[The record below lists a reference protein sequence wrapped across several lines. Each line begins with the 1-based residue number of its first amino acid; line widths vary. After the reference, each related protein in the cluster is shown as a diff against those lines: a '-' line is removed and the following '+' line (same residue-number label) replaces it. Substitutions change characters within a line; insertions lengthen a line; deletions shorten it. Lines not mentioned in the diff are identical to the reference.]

1 MRTSTFSIAAAVLA
15 AFLAAAVALSRPS
28 TPVTGQS
35 ETIRAAPAGAEFT
48 LEDLRWLVG
57 DWRGTRPD
65 GSIVEESWR
74 EAIGESML
82 GTFRWVADDKVRFYE
97 LLVIEQD
104 DTGPV
109 LRLKHF
115 NRGLTGWEEKDQ
127 VLAWALVEATD
138 TRAVFRRGEGEHTG
152 DIVMELR
159 GEENDGLYIG
169 VDITR
174 NGETDLLKFDFTR
187 CEN

>member
-1 MRTSTFSIAAAVLA
+1 MRNRTSLIAAAVS
-15 AFLAAAVALSRPS
+15 AAVLTGAFALSGTPAPS
-28 TPVTGQS
+28 PQQT
-35 ETIRAAPAGAEFT
+35 ETAAGVAEGADFT

-97 LLVIEQD
+97 ILVIEQD

-115 NRGLTGWEEKDQ
+115 NRGLTGWEEKDE
-127 VLAWALVEATD
+127 VLAWTLVEATD
-138 TRAVFRRGEGEHTG
+138 TKAVFRRGEGEHTG

-159 GEENDGLYIG
+159 GEQSDGLYIG

-174 NGETDLLKFDFTR
+174 NGEKDVLKFDFTR
-187 CEN
+187 YEG